1 MYGRTEPESLTE
13 GLASRGHKDFSRAGP
28 KLGAKARSFLNGG
41 RNAPLLQLA
50 AGSLDAVP
58 ASGRLAPRQP
68 SRPASTF
75 PDLEDGPPFK
85 VPRRARSALV
95 QRRSSGWGKI
105 ANQQAQVSP
114 DRRSRWPEP
123 QQQSLTDDSEREQEV
138 AEALFDLANACGPVD
153 VPSDEAPSE
162 PVPERDDPSGGTTSS
177 QGSKAKYGAT
187 TCRQKGRHSRGDV
200 AGHKGEASKRK
211 RVEASAGLRAQ
222 TPSPHPQS
230 PPQGA
235 PVTVS
240 HPPIGPGPSG
250 YKGGPLPPLG
260 RPVTGGLNHH
270 PFSLGSPASTF
281 FSKPGQ
287 TSGTGAF
294 TDLSKSSNRN
304 GFHLVEPRFHP
315 PPIPMKTEPGG
326 NGVLPPSLLNSLE
339 PRPISMLDALRQPV
353 GPFPKLTK
361 NCETHVHIARLIRYF
376 MRQGKAAPEWAP
388 GGAGQQ
394 QGWGPHS
401 IHSPIVMGSL
411 PPHLMPSGAIMGGNT
426 VPRQRGRAGPPKPS
440 RDRQEQE
447 REMQQAAGRP
457 LLGTPLPG
465 GPRDGLLPQGHR
477 SHSPDSKVVPGEPAG
492 MLRPGPD
499 QMGSPIHHMM
509 PHTHQPSGTS
519 TAPAPQPLPHFNP
532 MPSPYQGGLPQSGL
546 PHRLKQPGPMYGPP
560 LGDGGLRNSG
570 PNPSGL
576 LPNGMAN
583 MGKLGPP
590 TPANMNA
597 YTAQQQHM
605 LHQYH
610 LSVMHPG
617 MNPFFNNSMMLPA
630 GQMSQAGGG
639 NPHGMLSG
647 FHSETERMARDQ
659 LMMQHVQR
667 QLPPGAYQHAPNYLQ
682 RENTGMA
689 SGINLNPMGA
699 KRSPMEAGLAGRQ
712 EEPAAANGLSAP
724 QISKRP
730 VIMPADRPTNLWQ
743 TVAPGSCD
751 QVWPTGL
758 VWTEAEAYAA
768 YGSRARFGPEDATF
782 RSLSSRSLWAPD
794 EELLLQEGSEASVW
808 LPAFPAVDTTDV
820 FEQLAQSRQRGSM
833 FRTVPQYPMTA
844 VSLAHSATQTDAR
857 ISCST
862 GSQTAFDVSSVR
874 SSLDVST
881 QTGQPLFLQCGVSE
895 GLDSL
900 EPFLQHEHNLAQA
913 RAHRRVLL
921 MRLLRELRALN
932 MTKTSGDRLAESHTA
947 SIATQTETFCSATKK
962 GRELTPE
969 EWTPFDDIQVT
980 RNTAP
985 RSEDESEL
993 QDETDHEDEEDDYV
1007 MIL

>member
-1 MYGRTEPESLTE
+1 MAGYGSSSHPAANGAVSKPARGRQKRVSALQKGLKAEPGSDSLAD
-13 GLASRGHKDFSRAGP
+13 ASSELHDAASPHRGDSA
-28 KLGAKARSFLNGG
+28 
-41 RNAPLLQLA
+41 QV
-50 AGSLDAVP
+50 AVP
-58 ASGRLAPRQP
+58 TPP
-68 SRPASTF
+68 T
-75 PDLEDGPPFK
+75 EDHKPWK
-85 VPRRARSALV
+85 SAL
-95 QRRSSGWGKI
+95 
-105 ANQQAQVSP
+105 AYHHQAQHGLGEH
-114 DRRSRWPEP
+114 RS
-123 QQQSLTDDSEREQEV
+123 
-138 AEALFDLANACGPVD
+138 LAGAVK
-153 VPSDEAPSE
+153 SE
-162 PVPERDDPSGGTTSS
+162 PHGMSFPHPMTRSLPRS
-177 QGSKAKYGAT
+177 
-187 TCRQKGRHSRGDV
+187 
-200 AGHKGEASKRK
+200 HKGEASKRK

-388 GGAGQQ
+388 GQPMPQPHMMATARFSPQQQQQQQQQQQATPAPPVITPTAQALPPSHPPQLQQASPGPSPAGPPTRVAASFPPNVPACRPERIDLQAPPTRVVQPPLPGHVQRYPAPFSVGSEHPPAGSQPLPMPQASASSFLPSSMPPIVQNHHVQHPAMNGCAMLPGGMPVLPPHLQQAFCQGFPEGAPDFLQSLPTFPRPGGAGQQ

-519 TAPAPQPLPHFNP
+519 TAPALQPLPHFNP
-532 MPSPYQGGLPQSGL
+532 MPSPYQGAPA
-546 PHRLKQPGPMYGPP
+546 PH
-560 LGDGGLRNSG
+560 
-570 PNPSGL
+570 
-576 LPNGMAN
+576 
-583 MGKLGPP
+583 
-590 TPANMNA
+590 TPC
-597 YTAQQQHM
+597 
-605 LHQYH
+605 
-610 LSVMHPG
+610 
-617 MNPFFNNSMMLPA
+617 
-630 GQMSQAGGG
+630 
-639 NPHGMLSG
+639 
-647 FHSETERMARDQ
+647 
-659 LMMQHVQR
+659 
-667 QLPPGAYQHAPNYLQ
+667 
-682 RENTGMA
+682 
-689 SGINLNPMGA
+689 SGIGYTQHCLPLLV
-699 KRSPMEAGLAGRQ
+699 SP
-712 EEPAAANGLSAP
+712 
-724 QISKRP
+724 
-730 VIMPADRPTNLWQ
+730 
-743 TVAPGSCD
+743 D
-751 QVWPTGL
+751 Q
-758 VWTEAEAYAA
+758 
-768 YGSRARFGPEDATF
+768 
-782 RSLSSRSLWAPD
+782 
-794 EELLLQEGSEASVW
+794 
-808 LPAFPAVDTTDV
+808 
-820 FEQLAQSRQRGSM
+820 
-833 FRTVPQYPMTA
+833 
-844 VSLAHSATQTDAR
+844 
-857 ISCST
+857 
-862 GSQTAFDVSSVR
+862 
-874 SSLDVST
+874 
-881 QTGQPLFLQCGVSE
+881 
-895 GLDSL
+895 
-900 EPFLQHEHNLAQA
+900 
-913 RAHRRVLL
+913 
-921 MRLLRELRALN
+921 
-932 MTKTSGDRLAESHTA
+932 
-947 SIATQTETFCSATKK
+947 
-962 GRELTPE
+962 
-969 EWTPFDDIQVT
+969 
-980 RNTAP
+980 
-985 RSEDESEL
+985 
-993 QDETDHEDEEDDYV
+993 
-1007 MIL
+1007 